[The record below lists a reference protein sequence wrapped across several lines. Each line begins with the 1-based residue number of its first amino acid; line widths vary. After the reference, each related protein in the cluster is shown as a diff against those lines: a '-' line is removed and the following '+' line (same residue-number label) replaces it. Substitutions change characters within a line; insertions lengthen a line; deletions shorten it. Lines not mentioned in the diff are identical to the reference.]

1 MEQLELPAITTFDD
15 ARSAIAAFD
24 ERFWKHAPGLP
35 TVRHTMIHLCMTL
48 HRDPSM
54 SPIAISGL
62 ALEHVARLANTAPV
76 PPFDFDGWFKSMRFV
91 VRSEYV
97 EHGSDFGGRLLAIH
111 ADLNSVVHDMEEQIN
126 AKSVGMRLSKVFMSL
141 LEAAMLVRQF
151 VHGKT
156 PMTPR
161 QRFGGLEARLSSL
174 YGEYDIDVTFND
186 PVSAP

>member
-62 ALEHVARLANTAPV
+62 ALEHAARLANTAPV
-76 PPFDFDGWFKSMRFV
+76 PSFDFDGWFKGKRFV
-91 VRSEYV
+91 VRIEYV
-97 EHGSDFGGRLLAIH
+97 EHGSDFGERLLGIH
-111 ADLNSVVHDMEEQIN
+111 ADLNSVVHDMEEQID
-126 AKSVGMRLSKVFMSL
+126 AKSVGKRLAKVFMSL
-141 LEAAMLVRQF
+141 LEAAMLIRQ
-151 VHGKT
+151 HAYGKNE
-156 PMTPR
+156 MMPR
-161 QRFGGLEARLSSL
+161 QRFGGLVGRLAYL
-174 YGEYDIDVTFND
+174 YGKHDIDVTFND